1 MKILCNRKSERDYEM
16 SLMERVTEQID
27 WNVEKLGKIEYRDV
41 DMDYIEEVAEDVLD
55 PLELMDFLNF
65 RLARE
70 VYQSY

>member
-1 MKILCNRKSERDYEM
+1 MKILCNQKSGRDYEM

-41 DMDYIEEVAEDVLD
+41 DIDYIEEVAEDVLD

-65 RLARE
+65 GLTRE

>member
-1 MKILCNRKSERDYEM
+1 MKILCNRKSGRDYEM

-55 PLELMDFLNF
+55 PLEFMDFLNF

>member
-1 MKILCNRKSERDYEM
+1 MKILCNQKSGRDYEM

>member
-1 MKILCNRKSERDYEM
+1 MKILCNRKSGRDYEM